1 MNPIFAWAKFRAIMP
16 TATASR
22 EARSL
27 MLLSRVG
34 RTQLP
39 LPRGIK
45 FIDAIA
51 LQAATRVDCH
61 DSSPAGLTAM
71 KDLSTCRVVCAS
83 CDRLPALTNRHVL
96 HRDFRSP
103 VR

>member
-1 MNPIFAWAKFRAIMP
+1 
-16 TATASR
+16 
-22 EARSL
+22 

-96 HRDFRSP
+96 HRDLSIAGPVALKRFHLGCVSQRAQTGRRS
-103 VR
+103 

>member
-1 MNPIFAWAKFRAIMP
+1 
-16 TATASR
+16 
-22 EARSL
+22 

-51 LQAATRVDCH
+51 FQLPPVWIVTIARRQA
-61 DSSPAGLTAM
+61 
-71 KDLSTCRVVCAS
+71 
-83 CDRLPALTNRHVL
+83 
-96 HRDFRSP
+96 
-103 VR
+103 